1 MRVNLLIL
9 LLLISSGFNYAQ
21 DGNFLA
27 LMRKSP
33 NHPSV
38 QDFIVKM
45 QFNLAGTDPA
55 RGTNT
60 FEATEENV
68 SKLLSSEKYIDFKK
82 KTSNSSN
89 PYGIGFTVE
98 IKKGMVR
105 YIICEDTLFLKENA
119 AKMSLNYDYEEL
131 QKNYPQ
137 HLYYSSSDKKEA
149 CYMYDDSVG
158 VALKYN
164 PKTGKMNQLIAYS
177 PGSFFFNDIKNKT
190 LYKSYTKTEPAA
202 TQANSNKS
210 SDTDWKC
217 VSGNCVNGY
226 GKKSEAKSNI
236 TYEGQFSGG
245 YFQGLGKLTFPDGST
260 YYGEFVK
267 DNINGHGRAEYS
279 NGNSYVGYW
288 KNWVFHGEGTYFVNG
303 KWNYKGNFTN
313 GEPTCNT
320 CYNVEVPIPV
330 DNGGT
335 PLYTNR
341 NQWLLESISRQQT
354 ERDNLNKYQDS
365 ESWFEQYQ
373 KRNY

>member
-190 LYKSYTKTEPAA
+190 LYK
-202 TQANSNKS
+202 
-210 SDTDWKC
+210 
-217 VSGNCVNGY
+217 
-226 GKKSEAKSNI
+226 
-236 TYEGQFSGG
+236 
-245 YFQGLGKLTFPDGST
+245 
-260 YYGEFVK
+260 
-267 DNINGHGRAEYS
+267 
-279 NGNSYVGYW
+279 
-288 KNWVFHGEGTYFVNG
+288 
-303 KWNYKGNFTN
+303 
-313 GEPTCNT
+313 
-320 CYNVEVPIPV
+320 
-330 DNGGT
+330 
-335 PLYTNR
+335 
-341 NQWLLESISRQQT
+341 
-354 ERDNLNKYQDS
+354 
-365 ESWFEQYQ
+365 
-373 KRNY
+373 